1 MIDRLYTN
9 AHLLCPNS
17 GLDGPGSLLV
27 RGGKIAAVGEAV
39 SADDV
44 GETIDCRGK
53 ILCPGF
59 VDMQVFAADPAA
71 AQKGGITASLLHPKP
86 GAELDSPSKIRAI
99 LAGNRDQVA
108 RTVPMGAATR
118 DLGGQE
124 MAEIGLM
131 HEAGVPAFGDGQNAV
146 GDAGVLMRILT
157 YAKHFSA
164 LVIQAAEEPSLTAG
178 TCATL
183 SDMSTRLGL
192 PAAPSFAEAMMIAR
206 DLRLVEATGA
216 RFHIPIISCAESAA
230 LVRGAKAKGLPVTCG
245 TTPAYFTFNEI
256 AIGDYRTFSKLRPPL
271 RLESDRRAIFDA
283 VGDGTIDV
291 ICSGHFPLTEED
303 KRLPYDQAEPGMVGA
318 ETLLPLSL
326 ALVRDGAMDMAA
338 LIQRLAATPAR
349 ILGLPTGTLKS
360 GAPADLAL
368 IDIDAPWK
376 VSSKTLVSAAGNT
389 PVDGLP
395 VQGKALSTWLGRWT
409 S

>member
-1 MIDRLYTN
+1 MGKRLYTN
-9 AHLLCPNS
+9 AHLICPAT
-17 GLDGPGSLLV
+17 GLDESGTLLV
-27 RGGKIAAVGEAV
+27 EDGKIAAVGHAV
-39 SADDV
+39 ADIGSA
-44 GETIDCRGK
+44 EMIDCRGK

-59 VDMQVFAADPAA
+59 VDMQVFAADPQSAR
-71 AQKGGITASLLHPKP
+71 KGGVTTSLLHPKP

-131 HEAGVPAFGDGQNAV
+131 HAAGVPAFGDGQSAV
-146 GDAGVLMRILT
+146 ADAGVLMRILT
-157 YAKHFSA
+157 YAKHFGA

-183 SDMSTRLGL
+183 SDMSIRLGL
-192 PAAPSFAEAMMIAR
+192 PAAPSFAEAMMIRR
-206 DLRLVEATGA
+206 DVRLVEATGA
-216 RFHIPIISCAESAA
+216 RFHIPIISCAESADV
-230 LVRGAKAKGLPVTCG
+230 VRAAKAKGLPITCG

-271 RLESDRRAIFDA
+271 RLDSDRLAILEA

-291 ICSGHFPLTEED
+291 ICSGHDPLTEEA
-303 KRLPYDQAEPGMVGA
+303 KRLPYDQAEPGMVGS

-326 ALVRDGAMDMAA
+326 LLVREGVLDLPA
-338 LIQRLAATPAR
+338 LINALSTAPAR
-349 ILGLPTGTLKS
+349 ILGLAAGQLTA

-368 IDIDAPWK
+368 IDSDAPWK

-395 VQGKALSTWLGRWT
+395 VQGKALNTWLGRWT
-409 S
+409 

>member
-1 MIDRLYTN
+1 MTDLLYKN
-9 AHLLCPNS
+9 AHLLCPLTD
-17 GLDGPGSLLV
+17 LDEPGCLLV
-27 RGGKIAAVGEAV
+27 RDGKIVAIGEHIIGASEAEIV
-39 SADDV
+39 
-44 GETIDCRGK
+44 DCRGK
-53 ILCPGF
+53 VLCPGV
-59 VDMQVFAADPAA
+59 VDMQVFAADPKSAH
-71 AQKGGITASLLHPKP
+71 KGGVTTSLLHPKP

-108 RTVPMGAATR
+108 RTIPMGAATR

-131 HEAGVPAFGDGQNAV
+131 HEAGVPAFGDGQSAV
-146 GDAGVLMRILT
+146 GDAGVFMRILT
-157 YAKHFSA
+157 YAKHFDA

-183 SDMSTRLGL
+183 SDMSIRLGL

-216 RFHIPIISCAESAA
+216 RFHIPIISCAESAD
-230 LVRGAKAKGLPVTCG
+230 LVRAAKAKGLPVTCG
-245 TTPAYFTFNEI
+245 TTPAYFMLNEI

-271 RLESDRRAIFDA
+271 RLDSDRVAIEAA
-283 VGDGTIDV
+283 VADGTIDV

-303 KRLPYDQAEPGMVGA
+303 KRLPYDQADPGMVGA
-318 ETLLPLSL
+318 ETLLALSL
-326 ALVRDGAMDMAA
+326 SLVRSGALSLKDLLHRISAA
-338 LIQRLAATPAR
+338 PSE
-349 ILGLPTGTLKS
+349 ILGLPCGQITI

-368 IDIDAPWK
+368 IDADAPWK
-376 VSSKTLVSAAGNT
+376 VSSKTLVSAATNT

-395 VQGKALSTWLGRWT
+395 VQGKALNTWLGRWT
-409 S
+409 